1 MATPCPNRGSLV
13 GDFFSAH
20 WNLWMPQNRTV
31 VKQVLRSHT
40 RKTYKAKART
50 PGFFATLSLLSQT
63 DGILTLPLIKSFPPL
78 LLCLYNFK
86 RKVKFQMYRRVDQPS
101 APSMD
106 AGGRNR
112 ETARPV
118 VGKVQKQMSGRYSDI
133 WLSFSIVTLP
143 MLTFSALLLGLVY
156 CYRVTHGTAA
166 SINLQTPDIASW
178 SSSLGPLLAGFVM
191 SLASYPLSR
200 QFWNDVQ
207 DQEPSLPTPFQ
218 FALILKF
225 ITSSGWGALYG
236 WIRYLARW
244 KEQRQLQSR
253 LLTASASVTA
263 LATILGYDLSVDQE
277 PRGTAYRE

>member
-1 MATPCPNRGSLV
+1 MA
-13 GDFFSAH
+13 
-20 WNLWMPQNRTV
+20 
-31 VKQVLRSHT
+31 
-40 RKTYKAKART
+40 
-50 PGFFATLSLLSQT
+50 
-63 DGILTLPLIKSFPPL
+63 
-78 LLCLYNFK
+78 
-86 RKVKFQMYRRVDQPS
+86 
-101 APSMD
+101 

-112 ETARPV
+112 ETAQPV

-143 MLTFSALLLGLVY
+143 MLAFSALLLWLVY
-156 CYRVTHGTAA
+156 YYRVTHGTAA
-166 SINLQTPDIASW
+166 SINLRTPDTVDEPGIYYVDLSATVLIFIASW

>member
-1 MATPCPNRGSLV
+1 
-13 GDFFSAH
+13 
-20 WNLWMPQNRTV
+20 MPQNRTV

-166 SINLQTPDIASW
+166 SINLQTPDIVDEPGIYYVDLSATVLIFIASW